1 VGPESVWSAQ
11 YQRLRSPVHKPA
23 ERTLTKSLPIILR
36 RVWRDLADELGLA
49 SADPASEEDIA
60 AAESAVG
67 CELPDDLRALLDQT
81 DGLGDGLVLSAG
93 EIAQVNLDM
102 RTTRD
107 FAELYMPFE
116 PLLFFGAEGNGDLY
130 AFRILAGDARST
142 DVFVWDH
149 ESDSR
154 TATAFGLERYV
165 RGERWHTGD

>member
-1 VGPESVWSAQ
+1 MWLE
-11 YQRLRSPVHKPA
+11 
-23 ERTLTKSLPIILR
+23 
-36 RVWRDLADELGLA
+36 LAAELGLA
-49 SADPASEEDIA
+49 SAGPASEEDIA

-67 CELPDDLRALLDQT
+67 CELPGDLRSLLVET

-93 EIAQVNLDM
+93 EIAQVNREM
-102 RTTRD
+102 RTTAD

-130 AFRILAGDARST
+130 AFPILAGVARST

-165 RGERWHTGD
+165 RGERWHAGE

>member
-1 VGPESVWSAQ
+1 M
-11 YQRLRSPVHKPA
+11 
-23 ERTLTKSLPIILR
+23 
-36 RVWRDLADELGLA
+36 WRELADELGLA

-60 AAESAVG
+60 AAETAVG
-67 CELPDDLRALLDQT
+67 CALPEVLRSLLAET
-81 DGLGDGLVLSAG
+81 DGLGDGLVLSAH
-93 EIAQVNLDM
+93 EIARTNEEM
-102 RTTRD
+102 RTTAD

-130 AFRILAGDARST
+130 AFRILAGDANPT

-165 RGERWHTGD
+165 RGERWHAGE